1 MRCNNTAR
9 NVIIPDPTLADNE
22 VDVSYNTFRILFK
35 NKIIYYLMKL
45 NDIPLSKAYTIW
57 AKSFMFDNMVLEV
70 MNYIVQ
76 KEQPR
81 LLINRNPTLNFYSM
95 LLMKIRMVKHSV
107 DDFTL
112 SVPLS
117 INVMSTL
124 NLFNCG
130 ELSDSSEHI
139 EYQYAC

>member
-1 MRCNNTAR
+1 
-9 NVIIPDPTLADNE
+9 
-22 VDVSYNTFRILFK
+22 
-35 NKIIYYLMKL
+35 MKL

-95 LLMKIRMVKHSV
+95 LLMKIRCVKHSV

-117 INVMSTL
+117 ILPGL
-124 NLFNCG
+124 NADQHKGLG
-130 ELSDSSEHI
+130 LIVILDWESRERLTGGVS
-139 EYQYAC
+139 YL